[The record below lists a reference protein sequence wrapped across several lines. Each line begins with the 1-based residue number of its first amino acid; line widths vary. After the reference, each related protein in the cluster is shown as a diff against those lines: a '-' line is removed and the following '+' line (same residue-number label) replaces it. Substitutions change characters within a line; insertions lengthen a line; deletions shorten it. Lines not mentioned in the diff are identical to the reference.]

1 MELRVEWALTRFREA
16 RIEER
21 GVEEFRVPSNHHVVV
36 FKFVTNGDGQLV
48 VIYPATPSVPL
59 IIEAHRIG
67 LRDFAIHNAI
77 KRATQYAAH
86 ESAEIRCLKV
96 PSDYF
101 Q

>member
-1 MELRVEWALTRFREA
+1 MELGVEWALTRFREA

-48 VIYPATPSVPL
+48 VIYPTPPCVAFVVK
-59 IIEAHRIG
+59 AHRIW
-67 LRDFAIHNAI
+67 LRDFAIHNPI